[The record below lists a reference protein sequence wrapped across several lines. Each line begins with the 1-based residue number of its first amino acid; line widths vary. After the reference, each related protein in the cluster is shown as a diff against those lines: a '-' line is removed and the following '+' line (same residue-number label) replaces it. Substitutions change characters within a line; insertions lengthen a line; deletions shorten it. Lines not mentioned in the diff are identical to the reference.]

1 MIWTEGNI
9 THAIA
14 TQVLQNRCLLLLN
27 NCMWTGHECD
37 VLGVTM
43 DLRIIDIEVK
53 ISRADFKAD
62 AAKEKWWH
70 RPWNFRFVDATGGYA
85 QAGPPAPDQRRL
97 WPKRV
102 WKHYMA
108 CPKEILKPE
117 LLLHLPSKMSGV
129 ILLDERR
136 GGFVRAE
143 VLKRATPNRQADR
156 LEPADVMDIARL
168 QNMRMW
174 QAYAQRDAA
183 KALAREV
190 TP

>member
-9 THAIA
+9 TRAIA

-43 DLRIIDIEVK
+43 DMRIIDIEVK

-62 AAKEKWWH
+62 AKKEKWWH
-70 RPWNFRFVDATGGYA
+70 RPNNFPFTGASGGWA
-85 QAGPPAPDQRRL
+85 RPGPPAPDSRRM
-97 WPKRV
+97 WPPRV

-108 CPKEILKPE
+108 CPKEIWKPE

-129 ILLDERR
+129 ILLEER
-136 GGFVRAE
+136 GGIVRAD
-143 VLKRATPNRQADR
+143 VKHRATPNRQADR
-156 LEPADVMDIARL
+156 LEPADVLDIARL

-174 QAYAQRDAA
+174 QAYEQRDAA
-183 KALAREV
+183 RAAS
-190 TP
+190 